1 MDTKRQN
8 ERSAR
13 EAPIVAIVHRRELH
27 YSCGCTTTQI
37 ESGRQREGNPP
48 GCDGHAGVL
57 LKKVETTEYSFAD
70 LGH

>member
-1 MDTKRQN
+1 M
-8 ERSAR
+8 
-13 EAPIVAIVHRRELH
+13 AIVHRRELH